1 MVISNFWSHPHNR
14 INYVFG
20 LKILAIFIIFSTGK
34 HMYKICK
41 AYILN
46 SISNFVENNFQKS
59 IIFLVVVNAFPHAA
73 IVCAG
78 DESESEFVKI
88 SKNLQQFDQSSFHVQ
103 QSNVVLGGVKLD
115 TDLKKN
121 LISFWGKGKK
131 IVDWNDLAFY
141 LILLKNF
148 YANLNRILGRFYG
161 KKSFV
166 L

>member
-1 MVISNFWSHPHNR
+1 
-14 INYVFG
+14 
-20 LKILAIFIIFSTGK
+20 
-34 HMYKICK
+34 MYKICK

-121 LISFWGKGKK
+121 LISF
-131 IVDWNDLAFY
+131 
-141 LILLKNF
+141 
-148 YANLNRILGRFYG
+148 
-161 KKSFV
+161 
-166 L
+166 

>member
-1 MVISNFWSHPHNR
+1 MVLSNIWSHPHNR

-121 LISFWGKGKK
+121 LISF
-131 IVDWNDLAFY
+131 
-141 LILLKNF
+141 
-148 YANLNRILGRFYG
+148 
-161 KKSFV
+161 
-166 L
+166 